1 MRGMTV
7 DDGDNIII
15 KNNEIIGLTVRPDG
29 AVRTPKGGAGGN
41 PVYAYKDI
49 GHGFELLCCLFFYEI
64 GNGLYCV
71 EINGCALS
79 KPSGIHEWEYGINF
93 QDILDSFGV
102 VGKAYQYGEWEF
114 YNSSGSVLSSD
125 YMRYGGVFSERVA
138 GSGIKY
144 LLFCAIIAGGNVTN
158 HNASL
163 IVPGNRLKARIFIM

>member
-1 MRGMTV
+1 MAGIMTASGSDIV
-7 DDGDNIII
+7 L
-15 KNNEIIGLTVRPDG
+15 KNNGKIGLTIKPDG
-29 AVRTPKGGAGGN
+29 SILTPNGGGGGAN
-41 PVYAYKDI
+41 RYAYKNI

-125 YMRYGGVFSERVA
+125 YMRYGGVFAERVA